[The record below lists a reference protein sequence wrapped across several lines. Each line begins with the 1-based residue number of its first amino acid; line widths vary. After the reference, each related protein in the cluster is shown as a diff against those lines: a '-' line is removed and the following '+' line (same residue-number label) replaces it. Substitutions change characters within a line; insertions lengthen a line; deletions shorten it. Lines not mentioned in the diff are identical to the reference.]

1 MKLPEAAKLVNSFL
15 GFAKKYCRLNR
26 HFFLELQHIHV
37 YWTICKLNIKRSRT
51 KLRFHN
57 HYVIYLRSSKEYDQ
71 QQYYLNIRV
80 WRSFLSWK
88 STYIPC
94 FSYSKWAH
102 GGCHIRRYLRQINDR
117 TAKKKKIIVVFSKNY
132 SNWLWNVVSPTHRQD
147 CFLNFT
153 VIYSKYVL
161 KSRPKVD
168 AY

>member
-1 MKLPEAAKLVNSFL
+1 MVNKRATVTVLTIEITWSSKVSELVFRICKKILSFESP
-15 GFAKKYCRLNR
+15 F
-26 HFFLELQHIHV
+26 FFLELQHIHV

-71 QQYYLNIRV
+71 QQYYLDIRV

-117 TAKKKKIIVVFSKNY
+117 TAKKKK
-132 SNWLWNVVSPTHRQD
+132 
-147 CFLNFT
+147 
-153 VIYSKYVL
+153 
-161 KSRPKVD
+161 
-168 AY
+168 